1 MFFSLEFKKKLL
13 YSIRMINKKTK
24 GNTMIK
30 DLNKFCNMIN
40 DVDSQLYEIAKI
52 LKKYDS
58 SLNVEDLM
66 NNVLDQI
73 ESNVANQVKNKQ

>member
-1 MFFSLEFKKKLL
+1 
-13 YSIRMINKKTK
+13 
-24 GNTMIK
+24 MIK

-40 DVDSQLYEIAKI
+40 DVDSQLYKIAKI

-73 ESNVANQVKNKQ
+73 ESNVANQVRNKQ

>member
-1 MFFSLEFKKKLL
+1 
-13 YSIRMINKKTK
+13 MI
-24 GNTMIK
+24 I

-52 LKKYDS
+52 LKSYNS
-58 SLNVEDLM
+58 TLNVEDLM

>member
-1 MFFSLEFKKKLL
+1 
-13 YSIRMINKKTK
+13 
-24 GNTMIK
+24 
-30 DLNKFCNMIN
+30 MIN

-66 NNVLDQI
+66 NEVLDQI
-73 ESNVANQVKNKQ
+73 ESNVANQVRNKQ

>member
-40 DVDSQLYEIAKI
+40 DVDLQLYEIAKI

-73 ESNVANQVKNKQ
+73 ESNVANQVRNKQ

>member
-1 MFFSLEFKKKLL
+1 
-13 YSIRMINKKTK
+13 
-24 GNTMIK
+24 MIK

-40 DVDSQLYEIAKI
+40 DVDLQLYEIAKI

-73 ESNVANQVKNKQ
+73 ESNVANQVRNKQ

>member
-1 MFFSLEFKKKLL
+1 
-13 YSIRMINKKTK
+13 MINKKTK

-52 LKKYDS
+52 PKKYDS

>member
-1 MFFSLEFKKKLL
+1 
-13 YSIRMINKKTK
+13 MINNNQGK
-24 GNTMIK
+24 NTMIK
-30 DLNKFCNMIN
+30 DLDKFCNMIN

-66 NNVLDQI
+66 NEVLDQI

>member
-1 MFFSLEFKKKLL
+1 
-13 YSIRMINKKTK
+13 
-24 GNTMIK
+24 MIK

-58 SLNVEDLM
+58 SKCWRFNEWSIRSDR
-66 NNVLDQI
+66 I
-73 ESNVANQVKNKQ
+73 

>member
-1 MFFSLEFKKKLL
+1 
-13 YSIRMINKKTK
+13 
-24 GNTMIK
+24 MIK

-40 DVDSQLYEIAKI
+40 DVDLQLYEIAKI

-66 NNVLDQI
+66 NEVLDQI
-73 ESNVANQVKNKQ
+73 ESNVANQVRNKQ

>member
-1 MFFSLEFKKKLL
+1 MTLIYNYMKL
-13 YSIRMINKKTK
+13 
-24 GNTMIK
+24 
-30 DLNKFCNMIN
+30 
-40 DVDSQLYEIAKI
+40 QI

-73 ESNVANQVKNKQ
+73 ESNVANQVRNKQ

>member
-1 MFFSLEFKKKLL
+1 
-13 YSIRMINKKTK
+13 MINKKTK

-66 NNVLDQI
+66 NEVLDQI
-73 ESNVANQVKNKQ
+73 ESNVANQVRNKQ